1 MPQLPLFESNS
12 EAKRV
17 VELDTTRESLDWLC
31 SQYNNLSGLV
41 NLYIDRGV
49 YNDSVEQLIM
59 LLQDCRLEIIA
70 QMMRIE
76 DNLNTGLK
84 DSRNGK

>member
-1 MPQLPLFESNS
+1 MSQLPLFESNS

-59 LLQDCRLEIIA
+59 LLQDCRLEIVA

-76 DNLNTGLK
+76 SNLNTGLK